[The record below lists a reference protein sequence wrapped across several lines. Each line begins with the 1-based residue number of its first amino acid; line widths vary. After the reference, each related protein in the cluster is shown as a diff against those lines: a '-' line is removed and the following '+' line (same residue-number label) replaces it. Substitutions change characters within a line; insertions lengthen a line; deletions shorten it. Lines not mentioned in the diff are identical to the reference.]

1 VVSAD
6 YEKRNYANDANQYV
20 DVLYNL
26 NNFNRY
32 FYFFFAYSFLS
43 CAMIHNIYSSHITCK
58 CPFYRPFLLRD
69 VYDDMILDGIQPI
82 SDTFAPLFVGCMK
95 GSRLQDAFY
104 FYEEMKSMGYIPD
117 VSM

>member
-1 VVSAD
+1 
-6 YEKRNYANDANQYV
+6 
-20 DVLYNL
+20 
-26 NNFNRY
+26 
-32 FYFFFAYSFLS
+32 
-43 CAMIHNIYSSHITCK
+43 
-58 CPFYRPFLLRD
+58 
-69 VYDDMILDGIQPI
+69 MILDGIQPI